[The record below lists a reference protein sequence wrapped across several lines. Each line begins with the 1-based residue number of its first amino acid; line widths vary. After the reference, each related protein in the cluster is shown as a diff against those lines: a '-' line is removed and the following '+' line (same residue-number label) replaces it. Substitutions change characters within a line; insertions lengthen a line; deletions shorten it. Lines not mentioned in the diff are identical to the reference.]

1 MLTAALLVGLVACS
15 SDGDPVAESS
25 IGSSDSVAT
34 TATVPDTTVPDTADT
49 ATTDIADTVTTD
61 AAIADPVTAESVQ
74 LTDEPDTTFESL
86 DASADGSTIAFDN
99 ERGVGVLTV
108 ESGDISYVVEN
119 DDTTIATKPTY
130 LGDGR
135 LAVLIA
141 EPGDVGGTI
150 NIVDESGALQ
160 PLDLP
165 VTVVD
170 IEGGTNDTIV
180 YVGLTE
186 GARGLGS
193 VQADAASPVPH
204 TITEGLNDQ
213 DPTVTPDGTQLAFIR
228 TDSDDAGNEVNT
240 LVTTD
245 VAGGLEFPITAS
257 PRGGVLPRTVVVARW
272 RSPRRDDDRNGQ
284 RWCRHRTGLR
294 DRPRARRHPGN
305 RRRRRQA
312 RCRLDLR
319 GRDRL
324 PHRHRRS
331 AQRSDLPHRRT
342 RRGLIHHAAST
353 VRPIE
358 GPGYIL

>member
-49 ATTDIADTVTTD
+49 ATTDIADSVTTD
-61 AAIADPVTAESVQ
+61 AAIADPVAAESVQ
-74 LTDEPDTTFESL
+74 LTDEPDTTFASL

-180 YVGLTE
+180 YVGLSE

-240 LVTTD
+240 LITTD

-257 PRGGVLPRTVVVARW
+257 PRGGVLRAPSWSPDGGRIVVTMTATGSDGVGTEQVFVIDPAVGAIQVTDGDGDK
-272 RSPRRDDDRNGQ
+272 RDAVWISESEIAYRIVTDDQRNGQ
-284 RWCRHRTGLR
+284 TFR
-294 DRPRARRHPGN
+294 
-305 RRRRRQA
+305 
-312 RCRLDLR
+312 
-319 GRDRL
+319 
-324 PHRHRRS
+324 
-331 AQRSDLPHRRT
+331 
-342 RRGLIHHAAST
+342 IAA
-353 VRPIE
+353 PAA
-358 GPGYIL
+358 G